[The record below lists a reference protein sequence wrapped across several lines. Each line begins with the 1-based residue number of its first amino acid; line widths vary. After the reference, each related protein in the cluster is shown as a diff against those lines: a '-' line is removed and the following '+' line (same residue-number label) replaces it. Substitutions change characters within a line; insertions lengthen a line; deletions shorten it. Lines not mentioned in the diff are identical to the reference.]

1 MKITKKSQMLI
12 DVFDKNP
19 CISTPP
25 NDNTTNN
32 ILSILHKDILDAY
45 TDVKDANIN
54 PKIEINDIENVQ
66 NIPYPSMFPASS
78 FPNTIRNHI
87 NVTSQQKFVYNVK
100 YLKRDITFYFTSES
114 NTYISSDKYVKYAED
129 MLAWLY
135 IVDQYA
141 SRWCAKKLSV
151 YIYFTSLEKFIPQ
164 SNLHV
169 LGENHANT
177 AFTTTCPST
186 SEIVVFRK
194 EEWFKAFVHETFHNF
209 ALDFSDMDNDACHSK
224 IKKIFNVTSLVNLF
238 ESYTEFWAETINI
251 CFHAYYSI
259 KNKSNTRLFLQKC
272 NTMFEI
278 ERNYSVFQMIKAL
291 GFMGL
296 TYKTLYSKS
305 KKSQLLRNTLYREET
320 NILAYYVIKTILM
333 VNYTKFLPWCQANN
347 TSLLQFK
354 KTSRSQTD
362 FCKFIEDN
370 YKSKNILDLVECNEE
385 YIGKLI
391 EKRPRDK
398 KKQSHLMYL
407 LNNLRMTICELH

>member
-1 MKITKKSQMLI
+1 MRITKKSQMLI

-25 NDNTTNN
+25 NDNATNN

-45 TDVKDANIN
+45 ADVKDANIN

-114 NTYISSDKYVKYAED
+114 NTYISSDKYIKYAED

-141 SRWCAKKLSV
+141 TRWCAKKLSV

-177 AFTTTCPST
+177 AFHYYLPKHLGNCGIPKRR
-186 SEIVVFRK
+186 VVQGVCSRNFSQFR
-194 EEWFKAFVHETFHNF
+194 
-209 ALDFSDMDNDACHSK
+209 
-224 IKKIFNVTSLVNLF
+224 
-238 ESYTEFWAETINI
+238 
-251 CFHAYYSI
+251 
-259 KNKSNTRLFLQKC
+259 TRLL
-272 NTMFEI
+272 
-278 ERNYSVFQMIKAL
+278 
-291 GFMGL
+291 
-296 TYKTLYSKS
+296 
-305 KKSQLLRNTLYREET
+305 
-320 NILAYYVIKTILM
+320 
-333 VNYTKFLPWCQANN
+333 
-347 TSLLQFK
+347 
-354 KTSRSQTD
+354 
-362 FCKFIEDN
+362 
-370 YKSKNILDLVECNEE
+370 
-385 YIGKLI
+385 
-391 EKRPRDK
+391 
-398 KKQSHLMYL
+398 
-407 LNNLRMTICELH
+407 